1 MRFAIL
7 AAASALLGTVPIA
20 SPAAAAPRPSQTAC
34 DIAKLGARDL
44 ADCLRA
50 AADKSDREL
59 QTAVEAALKSIDSR
73 QGLLSSQKAR
83 WRRSLNEAQALWVSW
98 RESECQDVAPFEGGM
113 TAKGGDPRLGC
124 IIDND
129 SARIAS
135 LKERYP

>member
-1 MRFAIL
+1 MRLALL
-7 AAASALLGTVPIA
+7 AAAFALLGTAAVA
-20 SPAAAAPRPSQTAC
+20 SAAAAPRPSQTAC
-34 DIAKLGARDL
+34 DTAKLGARDL
-44 ADCLRA
+44 AECLRA
-50 AADKSDREL
+50 AADKSDRGL
-59 QTAVEAALKSIDSR
+59 QAAVEAALKSIDLR
-73 QGLLSSQKAR
+73 QGLLSSQKTR